1 MLLASIQTRGKFL
14 SIIAVCSAFL
24 SIQFDEDNVF
34 LSLIVKKKK
43 KKKKFTWD
51 IMSQGLT
58 ENSYFSQILET
69 DLDDIKFPRVSL

>member
-34 LSLIVKKKK
+34 LSLIVKEKKK
-43 KKKKFTWD
+43 EK
-51 IMSQGLT
+51 IHLGH
-58 ENSYFSQILET
+58 N
-69 DLDDIKFPRVSL
+69 VSGPY

>member
-1 MLLASIQTRGKFL
+1 MLLASIPTRGKFL

-34 LSLIVKKKK
+34 LSLFVKKK
-43 KKKKFTWD
+43 KKKKFTWN

-58 ENSYFSQILET
+58 ENSYFLQILET